1 MNEPHR
7 GYVEL
12 YSMHAFDY
20 NTDLHLGH
28 VRKCDHRAGFRS
40 LADTVFIATAFQSFM
55 LGAGYPTA
63 VGFWTRSFPFP
74 TRRTSTKVLNTAR
87 QKAWRDDGPTKGQ
100 CLWEMHGVWDWDRR
114 KDEGV
119 VLRESY
125 FTKDPMTGR
134 KVDWY
139 EDFFYPFVQQ
149 WAEAVRGVTG
159 SDKLVF
165 VEPIPNEVSRVFCSC
180 FTASHILTAV
190 LSCILDP

>member
-1 MNEPHR
+1 
-7 GYVEL
+7 
-12 YSMHAFDY
+12 
-20 NTDLHLGH
+20 
-28 VRKCDHRAGFRS
+28 
-40 LADTVFIATAFQSFM
+40 M
-55 LGAGYPTA
+55 LGAGHPTT

-100 CLWEMHGVWDWDRR
+100 CLWEMHGVWGWDRR

-139 EDFFYPFVQQ
+139 EDFFYPFVKR
-149 WAEAVRGVTG
+149 WAEMVREVTG
-159 SDKLVF
+159 PEKLVF
-165 VEPIPNEVSRVFCSC
+165 VEPIPNEVSRVRDSCS
-180 FTASHILTAV
+180 TPSDILAVV
-190 LSCILDP
+190 LSYILDA